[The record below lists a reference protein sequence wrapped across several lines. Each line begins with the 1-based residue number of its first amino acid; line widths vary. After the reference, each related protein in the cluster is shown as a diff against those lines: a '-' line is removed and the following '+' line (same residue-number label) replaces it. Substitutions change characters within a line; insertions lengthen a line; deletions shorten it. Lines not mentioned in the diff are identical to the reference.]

1 MFGFGWFLGGFFSGK
16 VESSTCTDILNFL
29 IVLKKK
35 KNTKK
40 PAGPAN
46 KTAKAGMQLTW
57 GQSLIQLED
66 LPWSSHQS
74 LTVHHL
80 ALIRRAVQQQSD
92 HSECLS

>member
-1 MFGFGWFLGGFFSGK
+1 M
-16 VESSTCTDILNFL
+16 
-29 IVLKKK
+29 
-35 KNTKK
+35 
-40 PAGPAN
+40 
-46 KTAKAGMQLTW
+46 